1 MGELATVGREQR
13 KSKRIPR
20 VSYAAV
26 VSLTDVAIVDC
37 MLHDISSTGAR
48 IWVENPGLVP
58 DYFKLRIPGAPL
70 VPRCR
75 VRWRSNNEIGF
86 EFFGPK

>member
-1 MGELATVGREQR
+1 MGRERR

-20 VSYAAV
+20 ISHATI
-26 VSLTDVAIVDC
+26 VSLTDAAIVQC
-37 MLHDISSTGAR
+37 VLHDISSTGAR
-48 IWVENPGLVP
+48 IWVEDAELVP

-70 VPRCR
+70 IPRCR
-75 VRWRSNNEIGF
+75 VRWRSDNEMGL